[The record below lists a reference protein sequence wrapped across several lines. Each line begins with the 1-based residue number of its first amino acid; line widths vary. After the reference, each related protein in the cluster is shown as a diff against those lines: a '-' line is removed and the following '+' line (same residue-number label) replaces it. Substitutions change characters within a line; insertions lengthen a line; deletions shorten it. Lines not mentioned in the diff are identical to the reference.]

1 MFDVFCTID
10 VVPKSQLFG
19 GKIIAALDRQHP
31 RDLFDIKYL
40 LQEGGLNDEIRT
52 GFIFSLLSTN
62 RPIYEVLNPNR
73 TDQHQALENQFEG
86 MSSEPFSYEEF
97 ENTREELVQGLN
109 KIFKVEDKE
118 FIISFKRLEPDW
130 SIYDF
135 EKYPSIQWKLENLKR
150 FKDKNENGYDEA
162 LKRLV
167 NFLQ

>member
-1 MFDVFCTID
+1 
-10 VVPKSQLFG
+10 
-19 GKIIAALDRQHP
+19 
-31 RDLFDIKYL
+31 
-40 LQEGGLNDEIRT
+40 
-52 GFIFSLLSTN
+52 
-62 RPIYEVLNPNR
+62 
-73 TDQHQALENQFEG
+73 

-97 ENTREELVQGLN
+97 ENTREELVQGIN